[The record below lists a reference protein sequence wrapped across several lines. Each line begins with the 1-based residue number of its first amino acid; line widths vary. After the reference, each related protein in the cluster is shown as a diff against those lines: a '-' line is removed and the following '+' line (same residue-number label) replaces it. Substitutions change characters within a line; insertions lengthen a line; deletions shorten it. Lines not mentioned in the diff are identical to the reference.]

1 MKTDFDERQLQ
12 IRGKVFFHG
21 FIATIILLL
30 INAFLQSSDI
40 VWAGGFH
47 QNVILMVI
55 ITTIVTLEAIIR
67 GVYFGNGK
75 TRWIVLGVFGSLS
88 LLLLILN
95 IQHILHGTTI
105 IEDAALT
112 SNGFSLALALMFTL
126 TTVVGI
132 VVELKER
139 RRDNG

>member
-21 FIATIILLL
+21 FITTIILLL
-30 INAFLQSSDI
+30 INAFLHSSDI
-40 VWAGGFH
+40 VWASGFH

-88 LLLLILN
+88 LLLLILT

-112 SNGFSLALALMFTL
+112 SNGFSLALAVMFTL

-132 VVELKER
+132 VVELKEK

>member
-21 FIATIILLL
+21 FITTIILLL
-30 INAFLQSSDI
+30 INAFLHSSDI
-40 VWAGGFH
+40 VWASGFH

-95 IQHILHGTTI
+95 IQYILRGTTI

-112 SNGFSLALALMFTL
+112 SNGFSLALAVMFTL

-132 VVELKER
+132 VVELKEK